1 MADDN
6 AEKENREV
14 PNIVLKLPSY
24 LNSYKDYQGDLLKC
38 LWKELL
44 MVFWQYSL
52 GNINPKI
59 ISNLKNQ
66 FETDPN
72 TCVIKDAEISSSDS
86 DDSFMSVEN
95 PDND

>member
-1 MADDN
+1 
-6 AEKENREV
+6 
-14 PNIVLKLPSY
+14 
-24 LNSYKDYQGDLLKC
+24 
-38 LWKELL
+38 

-95 PDND
+95 PDNDS